1 MKRILTF
8 LIFVLIFVA
17 AVRAQETTA
26 YPMVKE
32 QCRSRYGDANII
44 GVIITEDESVFVWE
58 YITSP
63 RLSEGWLT
71 LSSSTILTAP
81 QLRQPLRI
89 REWSIVLDDGE
100 FKPLNL
106 NERYNVQADRRYL
119 LTMTFPKL
127 PTGIEV
133 ADISTNTGR
142 SDLVWR
148 GIHFNNSGNTFS
160 EQASS
165 MFSSSDDDYFEM
177 SGSGSCF
184 AISSDG
190 VLATCYHVV
199 EDAREIRI
207 RGVNGDFDKTY
218 RAKVIAV
225 DRNNDLA
232 LVRIDDKEFS
242 SISGIPYRIATGN
255 ADVGES
261 VYALGYPLRAV
272 MGDEIK
278 LTNGLI
284 SSCSGYRG
292 DITSYQISVAVQS
305 GNSGCPLFNNSGEV
319 IGVVN
324 ARLEVESAAY
334 AVKSPYLNILI
345 NSLDV
350 PIVLSQSNALSGLP
364 FADQVKKVK
373 RYIYIIETE

>member
-242 SISGIPYRIATGN
+242 PISGIPYRIATGN

-350 PIVLSQSNALSGLP
+350 PIVMSQSNALSGLP
-364 FADQVKKVK
+364 LADQVKKAK
-373 RYIYIIETE
+373 RYVYIIETE

>member
-165 MFSSSDDDYFEM
+165 MVSSSDDDYFEM

-350 PIVLSQSNALSGLP
+350 PIVLSQNNALSGLP
-364 FADQVKKVK
+364 LADQVKKAK
-373 RYIYIIETE
+373 RYVYIIETE

>member
-364 FADQVKKVK
+364 LADQVKKAK
-373 RYIYIIETE
+373 RYVYILETE

>member
-207 RGVNGDFDKTY
+207 RGVNGDFDRTY

-364 FADQVKKVK
+364 LADQVKKAK
-373 RYIYIIETE
+373 RYVYILETE

>member
-350 PIVLSQSNALSGLP
+350 PIVMSQSNALSGLP
-364 FADQVKKVK
+364 LADQVKKAK
-373 RYIYIIETE
+373 RYVYILETE

>member
-1 MKRILTF
+1 
-8 LIFVLIFVA
+8 
-17 AVRAQETTA
+17 
-26 YPMVKE
+26 
-32 QCRSRYGDANII
+32 
-44 GVIITEDESVFVWE
+44 
-58 YITSP
+58 
-63 RLSEGWLT
+63 
-71 LSSSTILTAP
+71 
-81 QLRQPLRI
+81 
-89 REWSIVLDDGE
+89 
-100 FKPLNL
+100 
-106 NERYNVQADRRYL
+106 
-119 LTMTFPKL
+119 
-127 PTGIEV
+127 
-133 ADISTNTGR
+133 
-142 SDLVWR
+142 
-148 GIHFNNSGNTFS
+148 
-160 EQASS
+160 

-350 PIVLSQSNALSGLP
+350 PIVMSQSNALSGLP
-364 FADQVKKVK
+364 LADQVKKAK
-373 RYIYIIETE
+373 RYVYIIETE

>member
-350 PIVLSQSNALSGLP
+350 PIVLSQNNALSGLP
-364 FADQVKKVK
+364 LADQVKKAK
-373 RYIYIIETE
+373 RYVYIIETE

>member
-364 FADQVKKVK
+364 LADQVKKAK
-373 RYIYIIETE
+373 RYVYIIETE